1 MRKIIFSLCVLTST
15 FLLGGDML
23 ITGKSDLSVAD
34 TSKKLQNLL
43 KEKGV
48 NVFAVIEHSKEAK
61 KVSLDMSDT
70 EVVVFGAPKAGT
82 PLMQCEPKLAL
93 ELPLKMLIY
102 ANKDGKTEV
111 AYESLQDVA
120 KRYDASKC
128 QEIINKLSKAQENFF
143 KAITK

>member
-61 KVSLDMSDT
+61 KAGLDMSDT

-93 ELPLKMLIY
+93 ELPLKILIY
-102 ANKDGKTEV
+102 KDKEGKTEV

-128 QEIINKLSKAQENFF
+128 QEIVNKLSKAQENFF